1 MSVFA
6 FANPKGGTGK
16 TTAAL
21 LLAEQI
27 ARAGARLA
35 VLDVDPNQNLVDW
48 KARRDAEGRA
58 TPFEVVGR
66 PGEDDA
72 IDLLDQLAEAND
84 YVIVDLEGT
93 ASQIVTMVLTR
104 TDLAIIPLEPTPMET
119 RQAARAINLV
129 RRTAKMISRPI
140 PHTLVFTRTNA
151 AFQTSDE
158 RDVRAETET
167 SGVGLLPVSLVRR
180 AAYTRIFREASLLS
194 ELKGKSV
201 SNLDGAVANAR
212 EYAQAVVRL
221 LDMAE
226 SEAA

>member
-1 MSVFA
+1 MTVIA

-27 ARAGARLA
+27 ARAGASLA
-35 VLDVDPNQNLVDW
+35 VLDVDPNQNLIDW
-48 KARRDAEGRA
+48 KSRRDEAGRQ
-58 TPFEVVGR
+58 TPFAVLGR
-66 PGEDDA
+66 PSEDEV
-72 IDLLDQLAEAND
+72 IDQLDQLADTHD

-119 RQAARAINLV
+119 RQAARAINLI
-129 RRTAKMISRPI
+129 RRTAKMVSRPI

-158 RDVRAETET
+158 RDVRAETEA
-167 SGVGLLPVSLVRR
+167 SGVRLLDASLVRR
-180 AAYTRIFREASLLS
+180 AAYTRIFRDASLLA
-194 ELKGKSV
+194 ELHGQSV
-201 SNLDGAVANAR
+201 SNLDGAIANAR
-212 EYAQAVVRL
+212 EYAQAVVRMI
-221 LDMAE
+221 DDRE
-226 SEAA
+226 EAAA